1 MATTVSSESRKQQ
14 RRTLADDYMNEDLS
28 KQREWYDARASS
40 HKKWANYLSLI
51 VIAFGALTSFVAT
64 LKPMNS
70 SLCDVIIAA
79 LGVFVV
85 ISQGILQIWRYN
97 ETWVGYRMASERMLR
112 ERRLFINAAGPY
124 ADIPDEEESLR
135 YFIEVIEQ
143 IVAEEQKIYFKQD
156 HVAFQQENGIQQ
168 DSSPPPA
175 ESTTEQPQ

>member
-1 MATTVSSESRKQQ
+1 
-14 RRTLADDYMNEDLS
+14 
-28 KQREWYDARASS
+28 
-40 HKKWANYLSLI
+40 
-51 VIAFGALTSFVAT
+51 
-64 LKPMNS
+64 MNS

-156 HVAFQQENGIQQ
+156 HVAFQQEKGIQQ